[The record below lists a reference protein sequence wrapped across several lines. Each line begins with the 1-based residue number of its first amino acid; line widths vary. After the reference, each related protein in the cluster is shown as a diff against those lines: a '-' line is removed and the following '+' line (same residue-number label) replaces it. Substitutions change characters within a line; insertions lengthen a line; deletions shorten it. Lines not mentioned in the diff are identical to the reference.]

1 MKKLLLFV
9 VAAVTIGST
18 SCKKD
23 WVCEC
28 TDSTTGSTTEF
39 QIPNSRRP
47 EASVSCDF
55 YEGFGEDCS
64 LK

>member
-1 MKKLLLFV
+1 MKKLLLFAV
-9 VAAVTIGST
+9 VGIALSTT

-23 WVCEC
+23 WICEC
-28 TDSTTGSTTEF
+28 RDTTTGDVYEYE
-39 QIPNSRRP
+39 IPNSRRP

-55 YEGFGEDCS
+55 VEGFGEDCS